1 MPSQRASTACSG
13 AAGRLAGVG
22 GWASRAVGEETVRV
36 VGGQAPGAVGG
47 ETSGAAGRGAS
58 GAVARCRL
66 RLRLAGS
73 LRRRVRLFGEGGQST
88 VEFAVITAAFL
99 ALALGI
105 GALWNGFSGGM
116 FVEHALSSASHHVG
130 GATPQAAADMLLY

>member
-13 AAGRLAGVG
+13 AAGRLTGVG
-22 GWASRAVGEETVRV
+22 GWASHV

-47 ETSGAAGRGAS
+47 EASGAAGRGAS
-58 GAVARCRL
+58 GAVARRRL
-66 RLRLAGS
+66 RLRRAVS
-73 LRRRVRLFGEGGQST
+73 LRRRVRPFGEAGQST

-105 GALWNGFSGGM
+105 GALWHGFSGGM

>member
-1 MPSQRASTACSG
+1 MPSQRASTACSDATG
-13 AAGRLAGVG
+13 CSAGVG
-22 GWASRAVGEETVRV
+22 GWVSRVVGGEMVRV
-36 VGGQAPGAVGG
+36 VGGQAPGAV
-47 ETSGAAGRGAS
+47 SGGAS

-73 LRRRVRLFGEGGQST
+73 LRRRVRLFGEAGQST

-105 GALWNGFSGGM
+105 GALWHGFSGGM

-130 GATPQAAADMLLY
+130 GAAPQAAADMLLY

>member
-22 GWASRAVGEETVRV
+22 GWASHV

-47 ETSGAAGRGAS
+47 EAFGAAGRGAS

-73 LRRRVRLFGEGGQST
+73 LRRRVRPFGEGGQST

-105 GALWNGFSGGM
+105 GALWHGFSGGM

-130 GATPQAAADMLLY
+130 SATPQAAADMLLY

>member
-13 AAGRLAGVG
+13 ALGRLAGVG
-22 GWASRAVGEETVRV
+22 GWASRV
-36 VGGQAPGAVGG
+36 VGGQAPGAA
-47 ETSGAAGRGAS
+47 SGGAS
-58 GAVARCRL
+58 GAVVRCRL

-73 LRRRVRLFGEGGQST
+73 LRRRVRLSGEAGQST

-105 GALWNGFSGGM
+105 GALWHGFSGGM

>member
-13 AAGRLAGVG
+13 ALGRLAGVG
-22 GWASRAVGEETVRV
+22 GWASRVAGGEMVRV
-36 VGGQAPGAVGG
+36 VGGQAPGA
-47 ETSGAAGRGAS
+47 AS
-58 GAVARCRL
+58 GEALGAVVRCRL

-73 LRRRVRLFGEGGQST
+73 LRRRVRLSGEAGQST

-105 GALWNGFSGGM
+105 GALWHGFSGGM